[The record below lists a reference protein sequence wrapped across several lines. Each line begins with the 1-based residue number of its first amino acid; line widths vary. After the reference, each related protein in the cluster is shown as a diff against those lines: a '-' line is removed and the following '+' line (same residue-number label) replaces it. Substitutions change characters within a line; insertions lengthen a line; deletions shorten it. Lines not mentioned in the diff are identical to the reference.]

1 MENLTT
7 QLPSTEE
14 KTESIPQTRR
24 WKSLQRFLKYLS
36 PVTGLL
42 LLAQTVSMPT
52 PAWVDIEGIQNKDA
66 QTSTEY
72 LVDVIIHRS
81 LPQDQA
87 EEWAKDA
94 VDNYLNRRFAES
106 RTSKRFKVDQ
116 VFRDYD
122 ERTSCSIPGTFEVYD
137 RCDSTDGKIRVWL
150 HQNDIRYKGILTE
163 TGANPTSASVQQ
175 ELPSTIEAEQD
186 NYFGQRP
193 AGDTLVHEV
202 GHLFG
207 LPDYYQEEV
216 NPNLN
221 QVAPVGII
229 PFAEDVMYNQNTHN
243 DFSDISRNYIERVN
257 QLPIG
262 FGETQWSLQF
272 TPKQTVLQV
281 VDDENI
287 PLNGVKIDV
296 FPERYVI
303 NTIGQI
309 GRTIPNVT
317 SLTGYS
323 DETGQLNLGS
333 YHNLF
338 DSSESTDQGTQAYF
352 GSAAFLRIS
361 SSTEIR
367 YAAITRSY
375 LNYLYFQGYENTA
388 LISVPFSSLL
398 KLEEGKRSYLS
409 APGVPPREF

>member
-1 MENLTT
+1 MENLTA

-87 EEWAKDA
+87 EEWARDA

-122 ERTSCSIPGTFEVYD
+122 ERTGCSIPGTYEVYD
-137 RCDSTDGKIRVWL
+137 RCESNDGKIRVWL

-216 NPNLN
+216 YPNLN
-221 QVAPVGII
+221 QVAPIGII
-229 PFAEDVMYNQNTHN
+229 PFVRDVMYNQNN
-243 DFSDISRNYIERVN
+243 YPDFSDTSRSYIERVN

-262 FGETQWSLQF
+262 FGEPHWYIQF
-272 TPKQTVLQV
+272 TPKQTILQITN
-281 VDDENI
+281 DE
-287 PLNGVKIDV
+287 GVPITGLKIEIFRQKYRIIGSGV
-296 FPERYVI
+296 IERI
-303 NTIGQI
+303 
-309 GRTIPNVT
+309 IPN
-317 SLTGYS
+317 SPSEILYS
-323 DETGQLNLGS
+323 DEEEKFNLGS
-333 YHNLF
+333 YENLF
-338 DSSESTDQGTQAYF
+338 YTFEPSERGFQMYQGST
-352 GSAAFLRIS
+352 AFLKIS
-361 SSTEIR
+361 SGDESR

-375 LNYLYFQGYENTA
+375 LNHLYFQGYTDTA

-398 KLEEGKRSYLS
+398 KLEENQRPYLS
-409 APGVPPREF
+409 APGIAPLKF